1 MLFNKNYSQAQAI
14 KEQSDLKLRAME
26 RVMAGEEFTI
36 IKDRW
41 PRKYRF
47 IYRNDLFNL
56 VIVGGTVLGRCDTGA
71 FFPSGFAVRVNML
84 GESTCFS
91 VLTQDISF
99 VSDANQ
105 KGGAVC

>member
-1 MLFNKNYSQAQAI
+1 MTYSKNYSQAQAI
-14 KEQSDLKLRAME
+14 KEQSDLKLRAMQ
-26 RVMAGEEFTI
+26 RIMAGEEFTI
-36 IKDRW
+36 AKDRF

-56 VIVGGTVLGRCDTGA
+56 VMVGGAVLSRCDTGA
-71 FFPSGFAVRVNML
+71 FFPSGFAVRVNIL
-84 GESTCFS
+84 GDSNCYT
-91 VLTQDISF
+91 VLTEDIRF